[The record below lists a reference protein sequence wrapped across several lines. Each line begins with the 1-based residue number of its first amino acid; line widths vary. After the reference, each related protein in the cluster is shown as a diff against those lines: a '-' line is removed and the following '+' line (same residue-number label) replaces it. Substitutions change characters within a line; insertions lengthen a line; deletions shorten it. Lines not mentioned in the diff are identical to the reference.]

1 MTDDKKTRE
10 NKVRQDPLTV
20 LRNTFRILEKIR
32 RYTPEFFLFTI
43 LEGVLWGAIN
53 SSVSVFTVRLFNSL
67 DKGTDFPNAARII
80 GMMAIFN
87 LVAYTLDALYWQ
99 IIHPILF
106 QKLNVRLHDELFR
119 KARSVDLACYD
130 DPEFYNDF
138 VWSMEDAGARA
149 NEVLGDIGK
158 LVNRVVACGTL
169 FTLLFS
175 IDPIVAAVLLA
186 SSLLATVFYQIGN
199 RREYE
204 HRKEEQPLWRKND
217 YFSRVFR
224 LPEFAAELRTSQVT
238 ELFADKME
246 ENCNEMIRI
255 EKKYNKQ
262 YFLIYALGSSL
273 TTNLVC
279 LFIYLYM
286 FGRLLDGAVL
296 IGSFAATIHA
306 IWQVRWLLSDFVERM
321 TKFPKHS
328 LFLERYYGFLSYQ
341 PKITSGTLIPGEIEE
356 LTLENVSFSY
366 DFSDKP
372 KYLYHESDYCAP
384 AAEKQTEV
392 LKKINLSIQKGE
404 KIAIVGYNGA
414 GKTTLIKLLMRLY
427 DPTSGRI
434 LCNGKDLREYDL
446 EAYREQIGVVFQ
458 DYRVFAT
465 SIAQNVMNG
474 PYDPEHDRDT
484 VLRALEAA
492 GFSDKLAKLPQ
503 GIDTVLTRE
512 FDGKGTNLSGGE
524 AQKIAIARVFASPC
538 KLVIMDEPS
547 SALDPVAEYELNQS
561 IMRYAN
567 DKTVIFI
574 SHRLSTTRMVDRI
587 YMFDSGE
594 LIECGS
600 HNELMAQGGKYA
612 EMFNLQAEK
621 YRVR

>member
-1 MTDDKKTRE
+1 MTDDRKTRE

-279 LFIYLYM
+279 LFINLYM

-356 LTLENVSFSY
+356 LTLENVSFAY

-372 KYLYHESDYCAP
+372 KYLYHESDYRAP
-384 AAEKQTEV
+384 ASEKQTEA
-392 LKKINLSIQKGE
+392 LKKINLSVQKGE

-512 FDGKGTNLSGGE
+512 FDEKGTNLSGGE

>member
-279 LFIYLYM
+279 LFINLYM

-512 FDGKGTNLSGGE
+512 FDEKGTNLSGGE